1 MTRAIT
7 ATQLARAAATLFGL
21 IVGVTLGITATAAMT
36 RHIAAA
42 LDAEQAAR
50 PTPAHQ
56 VQK

>member
-1 MTRAIT
+1 MTRAINPT
-7 ATQLARAAATLFGL
+7 RMARAAATILGL
-21 IVGVTLGITATAAMT
+21 MVGLMLGITATAAMT

-50 PTPAHQ
+50 PAPAHQ